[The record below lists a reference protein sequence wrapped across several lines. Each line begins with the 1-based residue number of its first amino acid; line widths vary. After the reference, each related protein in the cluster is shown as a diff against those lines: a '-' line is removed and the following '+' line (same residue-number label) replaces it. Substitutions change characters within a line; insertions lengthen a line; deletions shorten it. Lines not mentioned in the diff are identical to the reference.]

1 MDRFINQPPTWE
13 NYLGDLLRGN
23 APVNQLIPD
32 HPYLLD
38 TLKLEEIL
46 HKNTTHIMLLTM
58 DEAYAVAD
66 TFYNYGT
73 TYAGNIKD
81 TVSGLTNIFKFTSFI
96 DADKL
101 VFRLKGLGIKAVPYF
116 HKGVA
121 YIKITGY
128 PSVRRILNGT
138 RYAVNHPKILEIGIG
153 QAGIQAGILSGARF
167 CIYFAAAQRVVEY
180 IFSSEHDVA
189 TFIGNITADVAK
201 VIVSVFI
208 TKMLISFTAAIAG
221 VFSVVIPISAGI
233 FLTVLLGFII
243 TRKLVKLDETHQLS
257 RRLIES
263 IKEGIRE
270 QQKILEW
277 NMHHSSSF
285 LSPSMDGGF

>member
-38 TLKLEEIL
+38 TLKLEQIL

-243 TRKLVKLDETHQLS
+243 TRKLVTLDETHQLS
-257 RRLIES
+257 RRLIEN

>member
-1 MDRFINQPPTWE
+1 MDRFINQTPTWE

>member
-23 APVNQLIPD
+23 APVNQLFPD

-270 QQKILEW
+270 QQKILER
-277 NMHHSSSF
+277 NMHNSSSF

>member
-208 TKMLISFTAAIAG
+208 TNIVISFTGGLAALGSI
-221 VFSVVIPISAGI
+221 VISISAGI
-233 FLTVLLGFII
+233 FLTVALGLII
-243 TRKLVKLDETHQLS
+243 TTALFKMDEEYSLS
-257 RRLIES
+257 TRLINT
-263 IKEGIRE
+263 IKEGMDK
-270 QQKILEW
+270 QQKIMEW
-277 NMHHSSSF
+277 NMLHSSSYTSS
-285 LSPSMDGGF
+285 SPNRDY

>member
-23 APVNQLIPD
+23 APVNQLFPD

-277 NMHHSSSF
+277 NMHNSSSF

>member
-277 NMHHSSSF
+277 NMHNSSSF

>member
-66 TFYNYGT
+66 TLYNYGT
-73 TYAGNIKD
+73 IYAGNIKD

-233 FLTVLLGFII
+233 FLTVLLGLII

-277 NMHHSSSF
+277 NMHHSSLF